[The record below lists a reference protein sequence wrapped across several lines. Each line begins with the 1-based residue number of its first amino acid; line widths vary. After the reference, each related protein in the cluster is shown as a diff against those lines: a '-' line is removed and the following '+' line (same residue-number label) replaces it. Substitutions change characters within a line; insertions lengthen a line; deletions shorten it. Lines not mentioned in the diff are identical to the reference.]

1 MRLFLLNLQ
10 HSIFVVS
17 AILTAQAFPCAI
29 ADEPEPPR
37 RTLEV
42 EVLMQS
48 QPSYRINAQE
58 WGRIFQELGYSVKF
72 REPRAGEA
80 PRVEDLD
87 RDDFRAT
94 RVVAAMAADGSIRIG
109 TQKF

>member
-10 HSIFVVS
+10 HSVFVS
-17 AILTAQAFPCAI
+17 AILAAQALPCAI

-37 RTLEV
+37 RTLDV

-48 QPSYRINAQE
+48 QPSYRIKAQE
-58 WGRIFQELGYSVKF
+58 WGRVFQELGYSVKF
-72 REPRAGEA
+72 REPRAGEV

-87 RDDFRAT
+87 RDDFLAT
-94 RVVAAMAADGSIRIG
+94 HVVAAMAAEIG
-109 TQKF
+109 RAHV